1 MTQLEPENFYR
12 KQNYAKLQS
21 PVDRHTVHTQVMLV
35 AAMVASLTIVSAAAA
50 VVMVIL

>member
-12 KQNYAKLQS
+12 KQSYAKSAL
-21 PVDRHTVHTQVMLV
+21 DRHTVHTQVMLV